1 MDGGM
6 LASVPPRIFQQ
17 SDMEVF
23 MVRREI
29 KSFEIKYSQGE
40 FNCEIPFTLSSISEM
55 RGIDI
60 NELCKGIT
68 LSTDIYADSV
78 ALTIKNIYL
87 RLREIDFPAEVYVN
101 ESKIGFIDGERLV
114 NTFDIASALT
124 VGNNKLEL
132 RTSPD
137 ICSDMLS
144 IGITSPIEVIRFN
157 NAIIDN
163 VALSQKHKDGEVT
176 IGVRVDMI
184 GNTENVKAVITLVS
198 ATGQTYYAGLTRGKG
213 TVTVKDPLYWWPKGC
228 GVQNL
233 YKVIVN
239 LYGDVDVEDTFE
251 TRIGLRTVETT
262 NSVDGTLITVNG
274 VSFLPFGAVFY
285 ADPQSKPSVADKRTE
300 ALITSASMANYN
312 ALIVPLDS
320 HRPHKKFYDLC
331 DVHGIMVIEELDS
344 IEEGTLDRL
353 SRVSHH
359 ASLCLLDIIGSEK
372 IEEIEEK
379 LNLTV
384 PELGFS
390 ISESAPIY
398 PSYPSMPS
406 IKTLYR
412 AVPQN
417 ELNPFSRSI
426 EELGE
431 KGTIRKIILG
441 IEESYP
447 YPFCI
452 EDFTYLSML
461 SSASKISKSVKER
474 RLAQGDLGRAVFDT
488 LGDSVLSIS
497 PSAID
502 HQARWKALHYHS
514 AKFFAP
520 VAVYADNNDGIITFS
535 VSSQRRIDFAGGV
548 EYRIADSKNRTVYK
562 DFEPCEFGGITTKT
576 LFTKDLSEYI
586 KGHEREYYLEYML
599 RDGTSVIYR
608 DVLLFVPE
616 KHFKFENPGL
626 TAEIVGSDKRYSL
639 TITAESFV
647 RNLEIDFV
655 GADAVF
661 AENYFDITSNA
672 PLKIQFT
679 VTSGTETSYHLKSA
693 LTLRS
698 VYDTMK

>member
-1 MDGGM
+1 
-6 LASVPPRIFQQ
+6 
-17 SDMEVF
+17 

-29 KSFEIKYSQGE
+29 KSFELKYSQGE
-40 FNCEIPFTLSSISEM
+40 FNCEIPFTLSSLSEM

-87 RLREIDFPAEVYVN
+87 RLKEIDFPAEVYIN
-101 ESKIGFIDGERLV
+101 GSKVGFIDGEKLV
-114 NTFDIASALT
+114 NTFDIANVLT
-124 VGNNKLEL
+124 VGNNKLTIS
-132 RTSPD
+132 TSPD
-137 ICSDMLS
+137 ICSDMLA

-176 IGVRVDMI
+176 INVRVDMI
-184 GNTENVKAVITLVS
+184 GLTENVKAVITLVS

-213 TVTVKDPLYWWPKGC
+213 TITIKDPLYWWPKGC

-285 ADPQSKPSVADKRTE
+285 ADPKSKPSVADKRTE

-320 HRPHKKFYDLC
+320 YRPHKKFYDLC
-331 DVHGIMVIEELDS
+331 DVHGIMVIEELNS
-344 IEEGTLDRL
+344 IEDGTIDRL

-359 ASLCLLDIIGSEK
+359 ASLCLIDIIDNGEN
-372 IEEIEEK
+372 IEAIEEK
-379 LNLTV
+379 LNLSV

-390 ISESAPIY
+390 ISDRAPIY
-398 PSYPSMPS
+398 PSHPSMPS
-406 IKTLYR
+406 IKTISR

-417 ELNPFSRSI
+417 EMNPFSYSV
-426 EELGE
+426 EALGE
-431 KGTIRKIILG
+431 KDTMRKIILG
-441 IEESYP
+441 IEERYP
-447 YPFCI
+447 YPFGI

-461 SSASKISKSVKER
+461 SSSSKIAEAVKER
-474 RLAQGDLGRAVFDT
+474 RLSQGALGRAVFDT
-488 LGDSVLSIS
+488 LGDSELTIS

-502 HQARWKALHYHS
+502 YQARWKALHYHS

-520 VAVYADNNDGIITFS
+520 TVLYAEYKDGKIVFS
-535 VSSQRRIDFAGGV
+535 VSSQKRIDFSGEV

-562 DFEPCEFGGITTKT
+562 ASEPVEFGGMTAKT

-586 KGHEREYYLEYML
+586 SGHEREYYLEYML

-616 KHFKFENPGL
+616 KYFKFEDPKI

-639 TITAESFV
+639 TVAAESFV

-661 AENYFDITSNA
+661 AENYFDITSGA
-672 PLKIQFT
+672 PIKIQFT

-698 VYDTMK
+698 VYDTRK